1 MLHKRKKCSVLPP
14 QWLDKERLSGADPV
28 GMRSESTA
36 AKTSLTLGP
45 ACTAMLQD
53 EKAATQ
59 FFQPLPFYYVEISKL
74 LFHDAVEAFGD
85 TYMEVRPVPTQ

>member
-1 MLHKRKKCSVLPP
+1 MRVR
-14 QWLDKERLSGADPV
+14 RLL
-28 GMRSESTA
+28 SESTA
-36 AKTSLTLGP
+36 DKDPEFGAMP

-85 TYMEVRPVPTQ
+85 TYMEVSLLPTLSEGTSPVWGRH